1 MRIIMAPP
9 SKSWW
14 GFSEKIVIKD
24 LAQGWPRRHTGSE
37 AAGIT
42 PRWGF
47 CRGFLDSEALNP
59 MVFIPILSSAPE
71 VLSRIPHGGSCL
83 SLSCGRA
90 VLCELSGLNSFYG
103 DECSMNMKTDA
114 SLQESDNSFLFHLM
128 TGARCVRV
136 PLRASMNNSGCT
148 DFPTPSSPARGSS
161 LTIWKMQPIFFKTY
175 YIESSFHWTSCCL
188 FFFL

>member
-1 MRIIMAPP
+1 MVRIQWENCHKGPGP
-9 SKSWW
+9 
-14 GFSEKIVIKD
+14 G
-24 LAQGWPRRHTGSE
+24 LAQKTHWIRGSRYHPKMGVLQGLFRQWSPE
-37 AAGIT
+37 
-42 PRWGF
+42 
-47 CRGFLDSEALNP
+47 P
-59 MVFIPILSSAPE
+59 MVLIPILSSAPE

-161 LTIWKMQPIFFKTY
+161 LTIWKMQPIFFKTH